1 MRKPDSLRA
10 FLLANILELKDSP
23 ERLSLFAEAGQIV
36 CTGNRTMS
44 FEYRYSLKVTLQDF
58 AGDADHV
65 VIPVLA
71 WIARHQ
77 SDLLNPGDK
86 PPITFDAEI
95 LDADC
100 TDLELSIE
108 LTEPAIVTA
117 GDAGYSVNH
126 PDEPADDDSF
136 GLGVWQLFFR
146 DQFLGETTDPGFPGN
161 L

>member
-1 MRKPDSLRA
+1 MRKPDNLRA
-10 FLLANILELKDSP
+10 FLLANVPELKDTP
-23 ERLSLFAEAGQIV
+23 ERLSLFVEAGQIA

-44 FEYRYSLKVTLQDF
+44 FEYRYSLKLTLQDF

-77 SDLLNPGDK
+77 PDLLNPGDK
-86 PPITFDAEI
+86 SPIAFDAEI
-95 LDADC
+95 LDADS
-100 TDLELSIE
+100 TDLELSID
-108 LTEPAIVTA
+108 LSEPAIVTA
-117 GDAGYSVNH
+117 GDAGYSVDH

-136 GLGVWQLFFR
+136 GPGVWQLFFR
-146 DQFLGETTDPGFPGN
+146 DRFLGETTDPDFPAG